1 MPEQNETGSLQ
12 ARAQVQPAPL
22 SERRTEALLPATLA
36 RTDYLSL
43 TAVLALVLLVYAQL
57 WLPGLVLIKRD
68 AFQLFLPLKQYII
81 DRLSQGELPQWFP
94 YEGLGRPL
102 ISLTVMGIFHPFT
115 ILYWLMPVQDAYRV
129 ATLLSCLIAATGMF
143 LLARRF
149 GISRSGA
156 AVGSIAFSCSGYVM
170 SLTENLVYLY
180 SICMLPLFL
189 YALDRAHRTGRMA
202 WLAWTALQWASII
215 LNGDIQTAYY
225 LGFVA
230 LLWTVMRTERAW
242 HAGLIRLAAVA
253 TLAVLVAAIQIAPAW
268 VGYQHS
274 DRADPSAFHA
284 EAIHWSTHPLRF
296 VTVLVAPAGD
306 SGRGDQIAQ
315 ALFRGAGQSRGP
327 SGVWAESLYLGPVV
341 VGLAVAAVWRRRDMR
356 VFTLLA
362 ALGVALAMGSY
373 GGVYELLYDWLP
385 LWSAFRYPEKLM
397 GLATFAVAMLAASG
411 VDVLRGDRWDA
422 MLWCVAAVLFAAFAG
437 VLATDTVPRMFS
449 EAWGIPSD
457 LAQHISESMSHSAC
471 FAAAGTLAMGGL
483 LAWLAWRPSEWTW
496 AGAALV
502 LLLTVDLARANL
514 PAVQT
519 SSSEIWT
526 FTPGLVSA
534 LANDANVTGPGQFRI
549 LSIKDGTASV
559 SEAVEKALTS
569 RERIAALR
577 RHGLYLEHNAM
588 FRIESI
594 QHYLA
599 GINPRV
605 DQIGRNG
612 NLRVAARYNVA
623 YFIGRPVRF
632 QNEPFAGSVIATIP
646 TFDLALA
653 RNPVPVTPRAY
664 LSRKPEVLSPL
675 ASLHSL
681 LVREAFLTGE
691 VDGIESSGVVLPE
704 GKEGRAR
711 IVEYQPENVRVAV
724 ETPEAAVLVLA
735 DAFEPGWTAR
745 TDGGQA
751 LELFRANGLV
761 RAVVVPPGRYEVNF
775 HYETPWLRLGAGL
788 SGLGSLVILLLFM
801 VTRRQSNVSN
811 RPFLYQT

>member
-1 MPEQNETGSLQ
+1 
-12 ARAQVQPAPL
+12 
-22 SERRTEALLPATLA
+22 
-36 RTDYLSL
+36 
-43 TAVLALVLLVYAQL
+43 
-57 WLPGLVLIKRD
+57 
-68 AFQLFLPLKQYII
+68 
-81 DRLSQGELPQWFP
+81 
-94 YEGLGRPL
+94 
-102 ISLTVMGIFHPFT
+102 
-115 ILYWLMPVQDAYRV
+115 
-129 ATLLSCLIAATGMF
+129 
-143 LLARRF
+143 
-149 GISRSGA
+149 
-156 AVGSIAFSCSGYVM
+156 
-170 SLTENLVYLY
+170 
-180 SICMLPLFL
+180 
-189 YALDRAHRTGRMA
+189 
-202 WLAWTALQWASII
+202 
-215 LNGDIQTAYY
+215 
-225 LGFVA
+225 
-230 LLWTVMRTERAW
+230 
-242 HAGLIRLAAVA
+242 
-253 TLAVLVAAIQIAPAW
+253 
-268 VGYQHS
+268 
-274 DRADPSAFHA
+274 
-284 EAIHWSTHPLRF
+284 
-296 VTVLVAPAGD
+296 
-306 SGRGDQIAQ
+306 
-315 ALFRGAGQSRGP
+315 
-327 SGVWAESLYLGPVV
+327 
-341 VGLAVAAVWRRRDMR
+341 
-356 VFTLLA
+356 
-362 ALGVALAMGSY
+362 
-373 GGVYELLYDWLP
+373 
-385 LWSAFRYPEKLM
+385 
-397 GLATFAVAMLAASG
+397 
-411 VDVLRGDRWDA
+411 
-422 MLWCVAAVLFAAFAG
+422 
-437 VLATDTVPRMFS
+437 
-449 EAWGIPSD
+449 
-457 LAQHISESMSHSAC
+457 MSHSAC

-569 RERIAALR
+569 REQIAALR